1 MSGKSRVSHEPVVWL
16 PFSAGGMLAALL
28 IPVHVVVFFV
38 AAPLGLIESPSGGAL
53 YELVTNPIGRLYCF
67 VLVAGCLFHWAH
79 RFRYVLID
87 LGLHGAKG
95 ATAALCYGAAV
106 AGTLWGAVVF
116 FTP

>member
-1 MSGKSRVSHEPVVWL
+1 MSAEKRVSHEPIFWL

-28 IPVHVVVFFV
+28 IPIHIVVFFI
-38 AAPLGLIESPSGGAL
+38 AAPLGWIEAPSGGSL
-53 YELVTNPIGRLYCF
+53 YELATHPIGRLYGF

-87 LGLHGAKG
+87 LGLGGAKN
-95 ATAALCYGAAV
+95 AIAVLCYGAAALGV
-106 AGTLWGAVVF
+106 VWGGVVF